1 MVFGLLLT
9 QIADSTAQSSFSS
22 AFQWIAESQLVT
34 QVAGLLVVGLV
45 AYLAD
50 KITKRILL
58 ATVARIV
65 RRTTF
70 TWDDVLQK
78 NKVFVRIAHIAPAF
92 AIYYGIQL
100 VPGFSDVLTG
110 LVRQAALAT
119 LILVGIISVGALLNA
134 VQEIYSESRIAN
146 DRPIKGYV
154 QIVKI
159 FVYVLGAIV
168 AVATLIGQ
176 SPLFFL
182 GGIGAMTAVLLLVFR
197 DTILSFV
204 ASLQIA
210 NNDMVRVGDWIEMP
224 QFNADGD
231 VVDIALH
238 TVKVQNWDKTITT
251 IPTHKLISDS
261 FKNWRSMSESG
272 GRRIKRA
279 VHIDMNSIRFLDE
292 TDIERFGKFVLL
304 KDYIAEKKQ
313 ELKAYN
319 SQVTDGDDSLV
330 ANARKLTNIGTFR
343 MYVVQYLRSSP
354 KIHDKMT
361 FIIRQLSPSGDGL
374 PLEIYVFAND
384 VDWIAYEGI
393 QSDIFDHLLA
403 IVPEFGLRV
412 FQQPTGR
419 DFQAAFAKGD
429 TTPLR

>member
-1 MVFGLLLT
+1 MVLSFLSIQT
-9 QIADSTAQSSFSS
+9 ADSTAQFSFDSV
-22 AFQWIAESQLVT
+22 FQWLAESQLVT
-34 QVAGLLVVGLV
+34 QVAGLLTVGLV

-50 KITKRILL
+50 KLTRRILL

-78 NKVFVRIAHIAPAF
+78 HQVFGRLAHVSPAF
-92 AIYYGIQL
+92 VIYYGIQL
-100 VPGFSDVLTG
+100 VPNLNEVFTN

-119 LILVGIISVGALLNA
+119 LVLVGIIAVSAFLNA
-134 VQEIYSESRIAN
+134 VHEIYSNSRVASG
-146 DRPIKGYV
+146 RPIKGYV

-176 SPLFFL
+176 SPKFFL

-210 NNDMVRVGDWIEMP
+210 SNDMVSVGDWIEMP
-224 QFNADGD
+224 QFGADGD

-251 IPTHKLISDS
+251 IPTHRLISDS
-261 FKNWRSMSESG
+261 FKNWRAMGESG

-279 VHIDMNSIRFLDE
+279 INLDMNSIHFLNDA
-292 TDIERFGKFVLL
+292 DIDRFGKFALL
-304 KDYIAEKKQ
+304 EDYIAEKKQ
-313 ELKAYN
+313 ELEEYN
-319 SQVTDGDDSLV
+319 AQIAAGDPSLV
-330 ANARKLTNIGTFR
+330 ANARKLTNLGTFR
-343 MYVVQYLRSSP
+343 MYVVQYLRSHP
-354 KIHDKMT
+354 RIHDHMT
-361 FIIRQLSPSGDGL
+361 FLIRQLSPTSNGL
-374 PLEIYVFAND
+374 PLEIYVFSND
-384 VDWIAYEGI
+384 IDWVAYEGI

-412 FQQPTGR
+412 FQQPTGQ
-419 DFQAAFAKGD
+419 DFQTAFSRGFSE
-429 TTPLR
+429 RSQ

>member
-1 MVFGLLLT
+1 MVFGSLSS
-9 QIADSTAQSSFSS
+9 QVADSTTQTSFSS
-22 AFQWIAESQLVT
+22 AFQWVAESQLVT
-34 QVAGLLVVGLV
+34 QIAGILIVALV

-50 KITKRILL
+50 KTTKRILL

-78 NKVFVRIAHIAPAF
+78 NRVFERLAHVAPAF
-92 AIYYGIQL
+92 AIYYGIQI
-100 VPGFSDVLTG
+100 VPDLPEVLTN

-119 LILVGIISVGALLNA
+119 LVLVGIISVGAFLNA
-134 VQEIYSESRIAN
+134 VHEIYSNSRIARG
-146 DRPIKGYV
+146 RPIKGYV
-154 QIVKI
+154 QIAKI
-159 FVYVLGAIV
+159 IVYVLGAIV

-176 SPLFFL
+176 SPKFFL

-210 NNDMVRVGDWIEMP
+210 SNDMVRVGDWIEMK
-224 QFNADGD
+224 QFGADGD

-238 TVKVQNWDKTITT
+238 TIKVQNWDKTITT
-251 IPTHKLISDS
+251 IPTHRLISDS
-261 FKNWRSMSESG
+261 FKNWRNMSESG

-279 VHIDMNSIRFLDE
+279 MHVDMNSIRFLDE
-292 TDIERFGKFVLL
+292 ADIERFGKFVLL
-304 KDYIAEKKQ
+304 KDYIAEKKK
-313 ELKAYN
+313 ELEAYN
-319 SQVTDGDDSLV
+319 DQVTDGDDNLV
-330 ANARKLTNIGTFR
+330 ANARNLTNIGTFR
-343 MYVVQYLRSSP
+343 MYVVQYLKSNP

-361 FIIRQLSPSGDGL
+361 FLIRQLSPSGDGL
-374 PLEIYVFAND
+374 PIEIYVFSND

-419 DFQAAFAKGD
+419 DFQSAFTTGD
-429 TTPLR
+429 ATPPR

>member
-1 MVFGLLLT
+1 MRIGF
-9 QIADSTAQSSFSS
+9 QAEQDADGTAQSSFD
-22 AFQWIAESQLVT
+22 AVVQWLGEHAIVG
-34 QVAGLLVVGLV
+34 QVGGLVVVLLV

-58 ATVARIV
+58 ATIARLV

-78 NKVFVRIAHIAPAF
+78 HRVFERLAHFAPALT
-92 AIYYGIQL
+92 IYFGIL
-100 VPGFSDVLTG
+100 FIPDIGESVSN
-110 LVRQAALAT
+110 LVRQAALAST
-119 LILVGIISVGALLNA
+119 VLVGIMSVGAFLNA
-134 VQEIYSESRIAN
+134 VHEIYATSRIAAG
-146 DRPIKGYV
+146 RPMKGYV
-154 QIVKI
+154 QIAKI
-159 FVYVLGAIV
+159 LVYVLGSIV
-168 AVATLIGQ
+168 AVATLIGR

-210 NNDMVRVGDWIEMP
+210 SNDMIRVGDWIEMP
-224 QFNADGD
+224 QFGADGD

-251 IPTHKLISDS
+251 IPTHRLISDS

-279 VHIDMNSIRFLDE
+279 LLLDMNSIRFLDDA
-292 TDIERFGKFVLL
+292 DIERFGNFVLL
-304 KDYIAEKKQ
+304 QDYIAEKKK
-313 ELKAYN
+313 ELEEYN
-319 SQVTDGDDSLV
+319 QSVTAGDPSLV

-343 MYVVQYLRSSP
+343 MYVVQYLRSHP
-354 KIHDKMT
+354 KIHKEMT
-361 FIIRQLSPSGDGL
+361 FLIRQLSPTPSGL
-374 PLEIYVFAND
+374 PLEIYVFSND
-384 VDWIAYEGI
+384 VAWVPYEGI

-412 FQQPTGR
+412 FQQPTGQ
-419 DFQAAFAKGD
+419 DFQAAFSNGDAKGAA
-429 TTPLR
+429 

>member
-1 MVFGLLLT
+1 MVSDLVLT

-34 QVAGLLVVGLV
+34 QIAGLLVVGLV

-78 NKVFVRIAHIAPAF
+78 NKVFGRIAHIAPAL
-92 AIYYGIQL
+92 AIYYGIQM
-100 VPGFSDVLTG
+100 VPDIGGAFSTLI
-110 LVRQAALAT
+110 RQAALAT
-119 LILVGIISVGALLNA
+119 MVLVAIISVGAFLNA
-134 VQEIYSESRIAN
+134 VHEIYATSRLAGG
-146 DRPIKGYV
+146 RPIKGYV
-154 QIVKI
+154 QVAKI
-159 FVYVLGAIV
+159 LVYVLGAIITI
-168 AVATLIGQ
+168 ATLTGQ
-176 SPLFFL
+176 SPLLFL
-182 GGIGAMTAVLLLVFR
+182 SGIGAMTAVLLLVFR

-210 NNDMVRVGDWIEMP
+210 SNDMVRVGDWIEMP
-224 QFNADGD
+224 KFGADGD

-251 IPTHKLISDS
+251 IPTHRLISDS
-261 FKNWRSMSESG
+261 FKNWRAMGEAG

-279 VHIDMNSIRFLDE
+279 LNLDMNSIRFLDDA
-292 TDIERFGKFVLL
+292 DIERFEKFVLL
-304 KDYIAEKKQ
+304 KDYIADKRQ
-313 ELKAYN
+313 ELEAYN
-319 SQVTDGDDSLV
+319 NQVMEGDDSLV

-343 MYVVQYLRSSP
+343 MYVVQYLRSNP

-361 FIIRQLSPSGDGL
+361 FLIRQLSPSGDGL
-374 PLEIYVFAND
+374 PLEIYVFSND

-419 DFQAAFAKGD
+419 DFQTAFATGD